1 MGLAMYMLEM
11 IVREAAFRPIR
22 GTVLTLG
29 RQTIYATPAEA
40 RQLLLGYGMQPAI
53 EGAQLDAF
61 TKQTRSDR
69 QVRISDTDFFLMLGA
84 EKVIALD
91 VSDYEGAHII
101 HNLNLPIPD
110 ELEGIADFIVDGST
124 LDNIFDPPCAL
135 RNVGRLLKPG
145 GRCIM
150 ENRSNAGG
158 PGIGYMMFSAPWFFD
173 YFVANDFKACQV
185 FSSVHMNGRRLVY
198 MMSPEA
204 AMRSWGNGRIHSPLT
219 TYTVNVPLFAEKG
232 ENSTWANI
240 PNQQSYRSEEEW
252 ALFTPR
258 IAAFL
263 NDKRLPLTRGDDG
276 PDPDSEGLLYGWE
289 RVLPDGTRVRPA
301 SGLRRLPDGTLVRPQ
316 AVG

>member
-1 MGLAMYMLEM
+1 MLEM
-11 IVREAAFRPIR
+11 IAGEASFRPIR

-40 RQLLLGYGMQPAI
+40 RQLFSRYGIEPAI
-53 EGAQLDAF
+53 DNPQLDVF
-61 TKQTRSDR
+61 TKQTRSDK

-84 EKVIALD
+84 EKVVAID
-91 VSDYEGAHII
+91 VSDYEGASII
-101 HNLNLPIPD
+101 HNLNSPIPD

-173 YFVANDFKACQV
+173 YFVANDFKYCQA
-185 FSSVHMNGRRLVY
+185 FSTIHANGKRLVY
-198 MMSPEA
+198 MMSPSA
-204 AMRSWGNGRIHSPLT
+204 AMREWGNGRIHSPLT
-219 TYTVNVPLFAEKG
+219 TYTVNAPVFAEKG
-232 ENSTWANI
+232 DNSTWANI
-240 PNQQSYRSEEEW
+240 PNQQSYRSDEEW
-252 ALFTPR
+252 ALFIPR

-263 NDKRLPLTRGDDG
+263 DDSRGPLLRGDDG
-276 PDPDSEGLLYGWE
+276 PDPDSESLRYGWE
-289 RVLPDGTRVRPA
+289 RILPDGTRVRPA
-301 SGLRRLPDGTLVRPQ
+301 SGVKWLPDGTMVRP
-316 AVG
+316 